1 MKKFRLIKSRFKNF
15 LHSKNTRFSL
25 MIIMMM
31 SSLDTFASNYEVN
44 LSDQVNAVQNYA
56 NGDVKK
62 LIFGGGVMF
71 FAAMSIFTKSV
82 MPMLVFIMLVII
94 YTLALAFIN

>member
-1 MKKFRLIKSRFKNF
+1 MITKAKKQIKRFFSKKQTQSTLLLIS
-15 LHSKNTRFSL
+15 
-25 MIIMMM
+25 MM
-31 SSLDTFASNYEVN
+31 SSIDTFASSYELN
-44 LSDQVNAVQNYA
+44 LSDQVSAVQNYA

-71 FAAMSIFTKSV
+71 FAAMSIFTKSI

-94 YTLALAFIN
+94 YSLALAFIN